1 MRRRHR
7 LRQSKSAKVAVRDGL
22 SANGHGRLYGVLH
35 DHVPGAIRQACLTA
49 IWGLSFGAPLRARAH
64 DVAEAAHEV
73 VQEAQDAGVWVFGGG
88 LKSQKASVVATDGT
102 VTDGPYPETKEH
114 LGGFA
119 VVDSEGTRPLTPSM
133 RRVCSSASAA
143 HSAIAVNECAPAT
156 TAHNARPKISAS
168 RWRTPRRCRGSAT
181 LASTPTRPG

>member
-1 MRRRHR
+1 
-7 LRQSKSAKVAVRDGL
+7 
-22 SANGHGRLYGVLH
+22 
-35 DHVPGAIRQACLTA
+35 
-49 IWGLSFGAPLRARAH
+49 
-64 DVAEAAHEV
+64 
-73 VQEAQDAGVWVFGGG
+73 
-88 LKSQKASVVATDGT
+88 VATDGT
-102 VTDGPYPETKEH
+102 VTDGPYPQAKEH

-181 LASTPTRPG
+181 LASTPSNPGCPPAAPAASSTRWPMAGSISDDGGAGMAPRR